1 MITMASKLHAHSGHT
16 RADKAPCKERILITA
31 ALPYANGSIHL
42 GHMVEH
48 IQADI
53 YSRAMKLFGKHA
65 IFVCA
70 DDTHG
75 APIEIKA
82 TSLGLKPEQ
91 LIEKYYKEHTKDFAD
106 FGVLF
111 DSYYST
117 NSPENKKYSDFIF
130 TKLKEAGHIYTKE
143 IPVIYCEH
151 CKRFLPDR
159 YVKGTC
165 PKCHALDQYGDVCE
179 KCGSTHKTTDL
190 IDPKCATCSKTPV
203 PKTSEHYFFKLSAYA
218 EKLQHFFKTADL
230 QPEIVNSV
238 SNWLSELQDW
248 CISRDGP
255 YFGFKIPGE
264 ENKYYYVWLDA
275 PVGYIASTAHY
286 CKTSHEKVEDYWNN
300 KETKIVHFIGK
311 DIIYFHFL
319 FWPAMLIASGFHLP
333 SKIMVHGF
341 LTVNK
346 EKMSKSRGTFITARH
361 YLDHLNPEYLR
372 FYYAAHLS
380 PTVTDLDLDLGQ
392 FKERVNSEMIGN
404 IANFCYRV
412 LSFAAKN
419 FDGKV
424 GSFHA
429 IAVAD
434 DVVSLREHVTSVKMD
449 YEQMNFKD
457 ALQGILAFSSVG
469 NKYFQQNEPWKLVKE
484 NPEKTREIISFCT
497 LLIKDLSILLAPILP
512 VFSSS
517 LQKQLGVA
525 PLTWNDISFVPENF
539 VLSHVVPLIQKI
551 EEEHK
556 ALIVQQPAKKEETL
570 TEKDHIAKEHGP
582 ASSSQFPL
590 LLRVGKIL
598 SVEEHANAEKLY
610 VEKIDLGNGDIRTI
624 VSGIRSW
631 YKKEELVG
639 KHVIVVANL
648 KPAKLRGVI
657 SEGMILAA
665 EHDGKLEV
673 LEASKSA
680 AGERVYF
687 GSENSALAP
696 AQILYGDFAKLS
708 IIVSHKAVVC
718 DGKELQTAKETIHC
732 SMPDGAKVE

>member
-1 MITMASKLHAHSGHT
+1 MKSHAHEKKHT
-16 RADKAPCKERILITA
+16 ERILITA

-42 GHMVEH
+42 GHMVEY

-65 IFVCA
+65 VFVCA

-82 TSLGLKPEQ
+82 TSLGMKPEQ
-91 LIEKYYKEHTKDFAD
+91 LIDKYYKEHTKDFAD

-117 NSPENKKYSDFIF
+117 NSPENKTYSDFIF

-165 PKCHALDQYGDVCE
+165 PKCHAPDQYGDVCE
-179 KCGSTHKTTDL
+179 KCSSTHKTTDL
-190 IDPKCATCSKTPV
+190 INPKCATCGKTPV
-203 PKTSEHYFFKLSAYA
+203 PKTSEHYFFKLSVY
-218 EKLQHFFKTADL
+218 EDKLRHFFKTADV

-238 SNWLSELQDW
+238 SNWLGELQDW

-286 CKTSHEKVEDYWNN
+286 CKTSGEKVADYWN
-300 KETKIVHFIGK
+300 TKDTKVIHFIGK

-319 FWPAMLIASGFHLP
+319 FWPSMLMTAGFQLP

-380 PTVTDLDLDLGQ
+380 PTVTDLDLDLAQ
-392 FKERVNSEMIGN
+392 FKERVNSELIGN

-424 GSFHA
+424 GSFHEP
-429 IAVAD
+429 AVAD
-434 DVVSLREHVTSVKMD
+434 EIIALRELTSTVKMN

-457 ALQGILAFSSVG
+457 ALSGILAFSSVG
-469 NKYFQQNEPWKLVKE
+469 NKYFQQNEPWKLIKE
-484 NPEKTREIISFCT
+484 DASKTKDIISFCT

-512 VFSSS
+512 TFSSA
-517 LQKQLGVA
+517 LQKQLGVSS
-525 PLTWNDISFVPENF
+525 LTWNDLSFVPEDF
-539 VLSHVVPLIQKI
+539 VLSDVVPLIQKI

-556 ALIVQQPAKKEETL
+556 ALIVQEPTKREEKKQEKKEFPK
-570 TEKDHIAKEHGP
+570 TEAQG
-582 ASSSQFPL
+582 FPL
-590 LLRVGKIL
+590 LLKVGKIL
-598 SVEEHANAEKLY
+598 SVEEHPNAEKLY
-610 VEKIDLGNGDIRTI
+610 VETIDLGDGDVRTI

-631 YKKEELVG
+631 YKKEDLVG

-648 KPAKLRGVI
+648 KPAKLRGVM
-657 SEGMILAA
+657 SAGMILAA

-673 LEASKSA
+673 LEAPKSA
-680 AGERVYF
+680 AGDLAFF
-687 GSENSALAP
+687 GSETSAP
-696 AQILYGDFAKLS
+696 QQIQYNDFAKLS
-708 IIVSHKAVVC
+708 ILVSHKTVVC
-718 DGKELQTAKETIHC
+718 DGKKLQTHKETIHC
-732 SMPDGAKVE
+732 SLPDGVKVE

>member
-1 MITMASKLHAHSGHT
+1 MQSHSKEHASSKHAKQHKDAH
-16 RADKAPCKERILITA
+16 KERFLITA

-42 GHMVEH
+42 GHMVEY
-48 IQADI
+48 IQADM

-65 IFVCA
+65 VFVCA

-82 TSLGLKPEQ
+82 TSLGMKPEQ
-91 LIEKYYKEHTKDFAD
+91 LIAKYYDEHTKDFAD
-106 FGVLF
+106 FGVAF

-159 YVKGTC
+159 YVRGTC
-165 PKCHALDQYGDVCE
+165 PKCHASDQYGDVCE
-179 KCGSTHKTTDL
+179 KCSSTHKTTDL
-190 IDPKCATCSKTPV
+190 IDPKCATCGKTPV
-203 PKTSEHYFFKLSAYA
+203 PKISEHYFFKLSAYTQ
-218 EKLQHFFKTADL
+218 KLEHFFKTADL
-230 QPEIVNSV
+230 QPEIVNSIRA
-238 SNWLSELQDW
+238 WLSELQDW

-275 PVGYIASTAHY
+275 PVGYIASTVHY
-286 CKTSHEKVEDYWNN
+286 CKTSHEKIEDYWNN

-319 FWPAMLIASGFHLP
+319 FWPAMLMTSGFHLP

-380 PTVTDLDLDLGQ
+380 PTVTDLDLDLSQ
-392 FKERVNSEMIGN
+392 FKERVNSELIGN

-419 FDGKV
+419 FDGRV

-429 IAVAD
+429 AAVAD
-434 DVVSLREHVTSVKMD
+434 DVVVLRDHVACVRMN

-457 ALQGILAFSSVG
+457 ALQRILAFSSVG

-512 VFSSS
+512 AFSSS

-525 PLTWNDISFVPENF
+525 SLTWNDISFVSEKF
-539 VLSHVVPLIQKI
+539 ILSSVVPLVQKI

-556 ALIVQQPAKKEETL
+556 ALIMRQPEKKEEIPPR
-570 TEKDHIAKEHGP
+570 KDHTAKEHEH
-582 ASSSQFPL
+582 ASSSSFPL
-590 LLRVGKIL
+590 LLKVGKIL
-598 SVEEHANAEKLY
+598 SVEEHPNAEKLY
-610 VEKIDLGNGDIRTI
+610 VEKIDLGHGDIRTI
-624 VSGIRSW
+624 VSGIRLW
-631 YKKEELVG
+631 YKKEVLVG
-639 KHVIVVANL
+639 KHVVVVANL
-648 KPAKLRGVI
+648 KPAKLRGVM

-665 EHDGKLEV
+665 ESNGTLEI
-673 LEASKSA
+673 LEAPKSA
-680 AGERVYF
+680 AGDQVYF
-687 GSENSALAP
+687 DSPHAAP
-696 AQILYGDFAKLS
+696 AQIQYDDFAKLS

-718 DGKELQTAKETIHC
+718 EGKKLQTAKEMIYC
-732 SMPDGAKVE
+732 SLPDGVKIE